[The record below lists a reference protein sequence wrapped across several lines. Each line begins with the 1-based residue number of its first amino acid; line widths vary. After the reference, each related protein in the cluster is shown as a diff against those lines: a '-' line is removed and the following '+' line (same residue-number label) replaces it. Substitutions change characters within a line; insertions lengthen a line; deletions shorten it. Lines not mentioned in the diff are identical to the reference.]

1 MQPCSTLADR
11 PTAGPS
17 DRLPLRLIRPA
28 RPTRETGRYPGN
40 PSARRDLLTG
50 SPAVYTAFMEL
61 RDRPPAV
68 CTYVV
73 MHDRMSKKGDMLVPG
88 SAKKTAAAKI
98 SGEQRTPLL
107 PPILI
112 LLDCMTCVA
121 REQERLFFSQ
131 GQEHSNNA
139 NVKTGGSGGVAH
151 PPFSCY
157 PRGGCFFRRPRNQHI
172 SIDI

>member
-28 RPTRETGRYPGN
+28 RPTRETGRHPGN
-40 PSARRDLLTG
+40 PSAPRDLLTG

-73 MHDRMSKKGDMLVPG
+73 MHDRMNKKGDMLEPTYLYRYLRVLR
-88 SAKKTAAAKI
+88 SVYI
-98 SGEQRTPLL
+98 ESG
-107 PPILI
+107 
-112 LLDCMTCVA
+112 
-121 REQERLFFSQ
+121 
-131 GQEHSNNA
+131 
-139 NVKTGGSGGVAH
+139 
-151 PPFSCY
+151 
-157 PRGGCFFRRPRNQHI
+157 RPRVGVGGGGAGV
-172 SIDI
+172 SMGKEARKV

>member
-1 MQPCSTLADR
+1 M
-11 PTAGPS
+11 
-17 DRLPLRLIRPA
+17 
-28 RPTRETGRYPGN
+28 
-40 PSARRDLLTG
+40 
-50 SPAVYTAFMEL
+50 YTAFMEL

-68 CTYVV
+68 CTYVA
-73 MHDRMSKKGDMLVPG
+73 MHDRMNKKGDMLVPG

-139 NVKTGGSGGVAH
+139 NVKTGGAGGWRTPLFRVILAAAVFSQTPEPTYLYRYLRVLRSVYIESG
-151 PPFSCY
+151 
-157 PRGGCFFRRPRNQHI
+157 RPRVGVGGGGAGV
-172 SIDI
+172 SMGKEARKV